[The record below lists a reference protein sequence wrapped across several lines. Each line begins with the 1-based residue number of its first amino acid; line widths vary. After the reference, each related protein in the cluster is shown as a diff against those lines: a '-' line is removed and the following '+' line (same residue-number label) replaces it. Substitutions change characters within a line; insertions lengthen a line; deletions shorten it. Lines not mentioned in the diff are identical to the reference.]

1 MQWYQSKT
9 NITAIIAALTAVGA
23 YLTGEIDAVTTV
35 QSVFA
40 AVIAIFL
47 RVGVT
52 KSGPEA

>member
-9 NITAIIAALTAVGA
+9 NITAIIAALTAIGA
-23 YLTGEIDAVTTV
+23 YLTGEINAVTTV

>member
-1 MQWYQSKT
+1 MKWYQSKT
-9 NITAIIAALTAVGA
+9 NWTALVAVIAAVGA

-35 QSVFA
+35 QSIFA

-47 RVGVT
+47 RRGVA